1 MSAASAARVLQA
13 LKNTSIEGVS
23 GRQRL
28 DPQTGDRRWLLEVK
42 NIVCLQGDDASSERQ
57 LSSGEGYCATAQTR
71 TVFVQDETS
80 GFLRPAAA
88 VRWPAGFGD
97 RLPDDRSL
105 LDPSKCA
112 VRLLSTHSLEP
123 RAEFSF
129 EIQIANSF
137 GDAPVGTQR
146 LVLVVAS
153 AVSVLS
159 EEEIILVSPNQT
171 VVTISRLAPS
181 TVGAYNVSVQDT
193 SAGYRQELYGSPFLL
208 VVGAAPSC
216 KVIINDL
223 VSTRSPLY
231 PHLVRSRET
240 LIGSLVVSA
249 MVNFLQSRFVDRRP
263 RPRA

>member
-1 MSAASAARVLQA
+1 V
-13 LKNTSIEGVS
+13 
-23 GRQRL
+23 
-28 DPQTGDRRWLLEVK
+28 
-42 NIVCLQGDDASSERQ
+42 
-57 LSSGEGYCATAQTR
+57 
-71 TVFVQDETS
+71 
-80 GFLRPAAA
+80 
-88 VRWPAGFGD
+88 GFGD
-97 RLPDDRSL
+97 RLPDDASL
-105 LDPSKCA
+105 LEPSKCA

-129 EIQIANSF
+129 EIQTANSF
-137 GDAPVGTQR
+137 GDAPIGTQR

-216 KVIINDL
+216 KVIINEL
-223 VSTRSPLY
+223 VSTRIPFDSN
-231 PHLVRSRET
+231 LVRSRET
-240 LIGSLVVSA
+240 LIGSLVVGA
-249 MVNFLQSRFVDRRP
+249 MANFLQSRFVDRRP

>member
-1 MSAASAARVLQA
+1 MPAASAARVLQA

-23 GRQRL
+23 GRLRL

-57 LSSGEGYCATAQTR
+57 LSSRKGYCANAQTS
-71 TVFVQDETS
+71 TVLVQDET
-80 GFLRPAAA
+80 GGLLRPAAP

-97 RLPDDRSL
+97 RLPDDGSL
-105 LDPSKCA
+105 LEPSKCA

-137 GDAPVGTQR
+137 GDAPIGTQH

-159 EEEIILVSPNQT
+159 EETISVPPNQT

-181 TVGAYNVSVQDT
+181 DVGAYNVSVQDT
-193 SAGYRQELYGSPFLL
+193 SAGYRQELYGSPFQP
-208 VVGAAPSC
+208 VVGAAPSS
-216 KVIINDL
+216 KAVITEL
-223 VSTRSPLY
+223 VSMRIPFDS
-231 PHLVRSRET
+231 HLVCSRET
-240 LIGSLVVSA
+240 LIRSLVVRA
-249 MVNFLQSRFVDRRP
+249 MANVLQSRFVDRRP